1 METWAELKG
10 AYRLLN
16 NSRVSLETLTA
27 PHRAATLQRASISK
41 RAHAVTLMVEDSTEL
56 DFSQHRHTRGLGPI
70 GNGRGRGLI
79 VHSTLAVDPV
89 EREVLGLAHVQAVLR
104 QPAPKPYP
112 RGYRSD
118 EGKVWEVSAQQIG
131 APPPGAD
138 VTWVHV
144 SDRGSDCFDYMRAC
158 VDQSKD
164 FVVRAKV
171 NRAIEVGAGAGDQIS
186 RQFVFDYIRALPAV
200 AGSAY
205 TVEVTARAG
214 HPARMAEV
222 VLTWVKADL
231 AVPTHLPADMQ
242 ARGPLS
248 IWIVRAFE
256 PHPPPDANGKPVEPV
271 EWVLLTSLPVMTLAQ
286 ARQVA
291 AYYECRWLCEEY
303 HMCLKTGCA
312 IEANQ
317 LDDGQ
322 DIQRLLGFAAPIAV
336 RLLQL
341 KTAVHHAPERL
352 ACQAN
357 DVVDPLMVQ
366 VLALRQKVVAASLTL
381 ADFWRR
387 VARLGGHLGRASDGN
402 PGWRT
407 LWHGWQL
414 LSNLTE
420 GARLAADAPSNKS
433 SG

>member
-1 METWAELKG
+1 
-10 AYRLLN
+10 
-16 NSRVSLETLTA
+16 
-27 PHRAATLQRASISK
+27 
-41 RAHAVTLMVEDSTEL
+41 
-56 DFSQHRHTRGLGPI
+56 
-70 GNGRGRGLI
+70 
-79 VHSTLAVDPV
+79 
-89 EREVLGLAHVQAVLR
+89 
-104 QPAPKPYP
+104 
-112 RGYRSD
+112 
-118 EGKVWEVSAQQIG
+118 
-131 APPPGAD
+131 
-138 VTWVHV
+138 
-144 SDRGSDCFDYMRAC
+144 
-158 VDQSKD
+158 
-164 FVVRAKV
+164 
-171 NRAIEVGAGAGDQIS
+171 
-186 RQFVFDYIRALPAV
+186 VFDYIRALPAV

-222 VLTWVKADL
+222 VLTWIKADL

-414 LSNLTE
+414 LSYLTE